1 MPWSRLPGALA
12 VLATVVG
19 VLFWLTVAPSASS
32 GTRLAI
38 VAGALAA
45 HALVLVL
52 ARRPG
57 ALTRSVVVVGIVAV
71 LGAAVLTPPRDS
83 NDLWGYVSYARV
95 LTVHHAN
102 PYERPPSDFPDDPLL
117 ERMSEEYRSTPSIY
131 GPAFTVVSATGTLVA
146 GPSAT
151 ANRLFFQGLALTA
164 AVVGLV
170 LVDRRAG
177 GRDPA
182 ALAFLGLSPL
192 TVAIVNGA
200 HTDLII
206 GALLLGAVVVA
217 GRRRPVAVGVLL
229 ALAALVK
236 VVALAPAA
244 AVVIWVWRR
253 QGVRA
258 AAIASAVSG
267 ALIGGAYLVVG
278 GAAALQPV
286 RDGRLF
292 GSRGQAWE
300 ILRTHWSDALAADGV
315 RDAAELAHT
324 DVARI
329 SLPLVLLVLLVALW
343 RLSRDADPAVPTTGA
358 GLAYLLTAPY
368 VLPWYSGW
376 ILPSAATVWRT
387 PVALLAQAQAA
398 LVFLVY
404 ADPPGRLPPEGPL
417 LDFSSRWA
425 PVLGIALAVAL
436 LVLCFWHR
444 PDPAAST
451 PAPADDTDTRAAVLM
466 PASPSAPLGS
476 DA

>member
-1 MPWSRLPGALA
+1 
-12 VLATVVG
+12 
-19 VLFWLTVAPSASS
+19 
-32 GTRLAI
+32 
-38 VAGALAA
+38 
-45 HALVLVL
+45 
-52 ARRPG
+52 
-57 ALTRSVVVVGIVAV
+57 
-71 LGAAVLTPPRDS
+71 
-83 NDLWGYVSYARV
+83 VSYARV
-95 LTVHHAN
+95 LTAHHAT
-102 PYERPPSDFPDDPLL
+102 PYERPPSEFPDDPLL
-117 ERMSEEYRSTPSIY
+117 GRMSEEYRSTPSIY
-131 GPAFTVVSATGTLVA
+131 GPAFTVVSATGTTIA
-146 GPSAT
+146 GGSAT
-151 ANRLFFQGLALTA
+151 ANRLFFQGLALAA
-164 AVVGLV
+164 AVAGLV

-206 GALLLGAVVVA
+206 GALLLGAIVVA

-229 ALAALVK
+229 GLAALVK

-244 AVVIWVWRR
+244 AVVVWVWRR
-253 QGVRA
+253 HGARA
-258 AAIASAVSG
+258 AAIAGTVAG
-267 ALIGGAYLVVG
+267 ALVGGAYLVVG
-278 GAAALQPV
+278 GMTALQPV

-315 RDAAELAHT
+315 RHAAEIAHT

-329 SLPLVLLVLLVALW
+329 SLPLVVVVVVVALW

-376 ILPSAATVWRT
+376 ILPSAATVWRQ
-387 PVALLAQAQAA
+387 PIALLAQAQAA

-417 LDFSSRWA
+417 LDLTSRWA
-425 PVLGIALAVAL
+425 PVLGIALAVTL

-444 PDPAAST
+444 PDDRDLESARPAGDEDPTMVPT
-451 PAPADDTDTRAAVLM
+451 PAPAA
-466 PASPSAPLGS
+466 APLGS
-476 DA
+476 DGW